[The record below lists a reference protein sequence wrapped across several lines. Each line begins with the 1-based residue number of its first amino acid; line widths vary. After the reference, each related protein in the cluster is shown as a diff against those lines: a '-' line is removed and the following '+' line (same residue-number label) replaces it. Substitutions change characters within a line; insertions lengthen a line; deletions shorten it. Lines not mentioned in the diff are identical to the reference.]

1 MLQSKFTD
9 NNTTDFDI
17 PKPTSIKCSISE
29 KEVKMAL
36 HSTKKFSAGID
47 KIPMIFYQKIIPPI
61 ASHIA
66 YIFSRTLEQGFIP
79 HRWKYVKIVPILKKH
94 KNPMQPNSY
103 RPLCISDCLLRI
115 FEKILLKYLY
125 HCAKNN
131 ISDNQHYAM
140 KHRSTMS
147 NMIQFTDTIYR
158 NWENQLSTH
167 VLFLDISA
175 AFDSLD
181 IFKLYKKMTYEYD
194 FEYFFIYWIIYYLKS
209 RIYQMLISNEDT
221 IQFLPTCGIPQGSAL
236 SAFLF
241 ICYVN
246 QVFTISIQS
255 TILAYADDFKLIN
268 TNQHILMSDFTIVR
282 HWFSQN
288 CLLINE
294 SKTTYMIFQLRTR
307 KNITVLPNPAI
318 PFTPIECHK
327 DLGIFLDCRLSYIH
341 HISYVIRQIK
351 RKLAFTWRYLSRI
364 TNNYVLRAWFYAI
377 FVSFLLYGIQLY
389 SSGSSFHLNSLDHIW
404 QSSIL
409 KINSLCAGRR
419 SIRSSNDLH
428 LPTYFELLRKH
439 DNNLISKYITGLLPS
454 DNLFF
459 NVPQYDS
466 RRTEFI
472 NVPTMKL
479 EKTQR
484 SFWNRASRSFNE
496 YYML

>member
-103 RPLCISDCLLRI
+103 RPLCVSDCLLRI
-115 FEKILLKYLY
+115 FEKIILKYLY

-327 DLGIFLDCRLSYIH
+327 DLGIFLDCRLSYIY
-341 HISYVIRQIK
+341 HIPYVICQIK
-351 RKLAFTWRYLSRI
+351 NKLAFTWRYLSRI
-364 TNNYVLRAWFYAI
+364 TNNYVLRAWFMQSLYLSFFMVFNCTHLDQVFILILWII
-377 FVSFLLYGIQLY
+377 FGKV
-389 SSGSSFHLNSLDHIW
+389 
-404 QSSIL
+404 QS
-409 KINSLCAGRR
+409 
-419 SIRSSNDLH
+419 
-428 LPTYFELLRKH
+428 
-439 DNNLISKYITGLLPS
+439 
-454 DNLFF
+454 
-459 NVPQYDS
+459 
-466 RRTEFI
+466 
-472 NVPTMKL
+472 
-479 EKTQR
+479 
-484 SFWNRASRSFNE
+484 
-496 YYML
+496 